1 MDEFKRQTIILSLRD
16 MFKGS
21 HFSICTIDKCIK
33 ILGIV
38 PPQSDM
44 DTLSALHCINWS
56 EMAPDFRERVMEKV
70 LAIMTHPG
78 FDLSRIDILEIPEP
92 KKIKRLAFLRN

>member
-1 MDEFKRQTIILSLRD
+1 MDEFKRQAIILSLRD
-16 MFKGS
+16 MFKGR

-33 ILGIV
+33 ILGII

-56 EMAPDFRERVMEKV
+56 EMTPEFREQVMERV
-70 LAIMTHPG
+70 LAVMTHPG
-78 FDLSRIDILEIPEP
+78 FDLSRIDILEISEAQ
-92 KKIKRLAFLRN
+92 KVKRLAFLRK